1 MTARAPCALAD
12 LGMVN
17 ALGGSLEE
25 IWPRLVDGD
34 QSRLSARDDLILG
47 ESRLFGQVRGELPPI
62 PPSLSRYACRNNQ
75 LALAAFEAIRE
86 SISRQPRYQQSHHQ
100 APRGSQS
107 RWGRHCRLHR
117 K

>member
-12 LGMVN
+12 LGMLN

-47 ESRLFGQVRGELPPI
+47 ESRL
-62 PPSLSRYACRNNQ
+62 
-75 LALAAFEAIRE
+75 
-86 SISRQPRYQQSHHQ
+86 
-100 APRGSQS
+100 
-107 RWGRHCRLHR
+107 
-117 K
+117 